1 MKQLR
6 KAVRDYLAMRR
17 GLGFKLIKHEAGLQD
32 FVSFL
37 AQRRSSRIT
46 VNLALE
52 WATQNANHKNY
63 DWAARLSIV
72 RGFARHWSA
81 TDPSTEV
88 PPLGLLP
95 YRPPR
100 AQPYFYSDQ
109 EIQTLL
115 KAAKARPSI
124 DPLRPWT
131 YHCLFGLLAVTG
143 LRLGEAL
150 NLRIGDMDWSAGM
163 LTIRGAKFGK
173 SRLVPLHASTCKV
186 LADYAK
192 RRDRRFG
199 VRAEG
204 PFLLNKNG
212 NRLDKG
218 EVHRAFYLLSRQIG
232 LRAVDASRGPRLHD
246 FRHRFA
252 VHTLLRWYRN
262 GDDPKRRLPTL
273 STYLGHAHVT
283 DTYWYLTGT
292 PELLG
297 AAGKMLEKRWEALNA
312 GSC

>member
-1 MKQLR
+1 MNRLR
-6 KAVRDYLAMRR
+6 KAVRDYLTMRR
-17 GLGFKLIKHEAGLQD
+17 GLGFKLVRHEAGLQE

-37 AQRRSSRIT
+37 ARKRSPHIT
-46 VNLALE
+46 VKLALE
-52 WATQNANHKNY
+52 WATQDTNHKPY
-63 DWAARLSIV
+63 EWAARLSIV

-100 AQPYFYSDQ
+100 AQPYFYSDH
-109 EIQTLL
+109 EIRTLL
-115 KAAKARPSI
+115 NAAKTRPSI

-150 NLRIGDMDWSAGM
+150 NLRPGDMDWSEGI

-173 SRLVPLHASTCKV
+173 SRLVPLHTSTRKV

-192 RRDRRFG
+192 RRDERFG

-204 PFLLNKNG
+204 YFLVNLNG

-218 EVHRAFYLLSRQIG
+218 EVHRAFYILSRQIG
-232 LRAVDASRGPRLHD
+232 LRAADASRGPRLHD
-246 FRHRFA
+246 LRHRFA
-252 VHTLLRWYRN
+252 VQTLLRSVS
-262 GDDPKRRLPTL
+262 RRRGP
-273 STYLGHAHVT
+273 
-283 DTYWYLTGT
+283 
-292 PELLG
+292 
-297 AAGKMLEKRWEALNA
+297 
-312 GSC
+312 

>member
-1 MKQLR
+1 MNQLR
-6 KAVRDYLAMRR
+6 KAVRDYVTMRR
-17 GLGFKLIKHEAGLQD
+17 GLGFKLAKHEAALLE

-37 AQRRSSRIT
+37 ARKRSARIT

-52 WATQNANHKNY
+52 WATQDKNHKPY
-63 DWAARLSIV
+63 EWAARLSIV

-81 TDPSTEV
+81 TDPSAEV

-100 AQPYFYSDQ
+100 ARPYFYSDH
-109 EIQTLL
+109 EIRKLL
-115 KAAKARPSI
+115 EAAKARPSI
-124 DPLRPWT
+124 DPLRSRT
-131 YHCLFGLLAVTG
+131 YYCLFGLLAVTG
-143 LRLGEAL
+143 LRLSEAL
-150 NLRIGDMDWSAGM
+150 NLQTGDMDWSEGI

-192 RRDRRFG
+192 HRDRRFG
-199 VRAEG
+199 ARTGG
-204 PFLLNKNG
+204 PLLVNKNG

-218 EVHRAFYLLSRQIG
+218 EVHRAFYILSRQIG
-232 LRAVDASRGPRLHD
+232 LRAMGASRGPRLHD

-252 VHTLLRWYRN
+252 VQTLLRWYRS
-262 GDDPKRRLPTL
+262 GEDPKRRLPIL

-297 AAGKMLEKRWEALNA
+297 AAGKKLEMRWESLNA
-312 GSC
+312 GSR

>member
-1 MKQLR
+1 MNRLR
-6 KAVRDYLAMRR
+6 KAVRDYLKMRR
-17 GLGFKLIKHEAGLQD
+17 GLGFKLVRHEAGLRE

-37 AQRRSSRIT
+37 ARKRSARIT

-52 WATQNANHKNY
+52 WATQNAHHTPGE
-63 DWAARLSIV
+63 WAMRLCVV

-81 TDPSTEV
+81 TEPSTEV

-95 YRPPR
+95 YRPKR
-100 AQPYFYSDQ
+100 AQPYFYSDH
-109 EIQTLL
+109 EIRTLL
-115 KAAKARPSI
+115 NAAKSRPSI

-131 YHCLFGLLAVTG
+131 YQCLFGLLAVTG

-150 NLRIGDMDWSAGM
+150 SLRSGDMDWSEGI

-173 SRLVPLHASTCKV
+173 SRLVPLHTSTCKV

-192 RRDRRFG
+192 RRDQRFG

-204 PFLLNKNG
+204 YFLANLNG

-218 EVHRAFYLLSRQIG
+218 EVHRTFYALSRQIG

-252 VHTLLRWYRN
+252 VETLLRWYRN
-262 GDDPKRRLPTL
+262 GEDTKRRLPIL

-297 AAGKMLEKRWEALNA
+297 AAAKRLEKRWEGLNA
-312 GSC
+312 GSR

>member
-1 MKQLR
+1 MNRLR
-6 KAVRDYLAMRR
+6 KAVRDYLTMRR
-17 GLGFKLIKHEAGLQD
+17 GLGCKLVRHEAGLRE

-37 AQRRSSRIT
+37 ARKRSARIT
-46 VNLALE
+46 VSLALE
-52 WATQNANHKNY
+52 WATQDANHKPY
-63 DWAARLSIV
+63 EWAARLSVV

-95 YRPPR
+95 YQPPR
-100 AQPYFYSDQ
+100 AQPYFYSDH

-115 KAAKARPSI
+115 KAAKSRPSI

-131 YHCLFGLLAVTG
+131 YHCLFGLLAV
-143 LRLGEAL
+143 
-150 NLRIGDMDWSAGM
+150 
-163 LTIRGAKFGK
+163 
-173 SRLVPLHASTCKV
+173 
-186 LADYAK
+186 
-192 RRDRRFG
+192 
-199 VRAEG
+199 
-204 PFLLNKNG
+204 
-212 NRLDKG
+212 
-218 EVHRAFYLLSRQIG
+218 HRTFYLLSRQIG
-232 LRAVDASRGPRLHD
+232 LRAADASRGPRLHD

-262 GDDPKRRLPTL
+262 GEDPKRRLPIL

-297 AAGKMLEKRWEALNA
+297 AAAKRLEKRWEALNA
-312 GSC
+312 GSR